1 MIQKQKVDELNFGK
15 LKTVPV
21 ELKKLSDALSKEI
34 VQKAVDNTKNTK
46 VKNLEIKIPY
56 ASIYFDSQKSIQ
68 QR

>member
-1 MIQKQKVDELNFGK
+1 MIQKQKVDELNVGK